1 MRGAYPI
8 VLALALGA
16 CSKSEVTPPPK
27 VAEGPEQ
34 VECALGPG
42 TTFAK
47 DCAIE
52 RSRDGETYRMILRHP
67 DGGFRRL
74 EVGADNTIVAADGAD
89 AAQIVLNGSV
99 AEVTLGED
107 RYRIPLE
114 ARARA
119 AAPAPAGT
127 DAAKS

>member
-1 MRGAYPI
+1 MG
-8 VLALALGA
+8 LALLGA
-16 CSKSEVTPPPK
+16 CSKTETQAPPK
-27 VAEGPEQ
+27 VAEGPEH

-52 RSRDGETYRMILRHP
+52 RSRDGGTYKMILRHP

-74 EVGADNTIVAADGAD
+74 EVDASNTIVSADGAD
-89 AAQIVLNGSV
+89 AAEIVLNGAV
-99 AEVTLGED
+99 ADVTVGED

-114 ARARA
+114 ARAP
-119 AAPAPAGT
+119 AAPAGA
-127 DAAKS
+127 DAPKL

>member
-1 MRGAYPI
+1 MRGALLI
-8 VLALALGA
+8 GLALLGG
-16 CSKSEVTPPPK
+16 CSRSETKAPPK
-27 VAEGPEQ
+27 VAEGPEH
-34 VECALGPG
+34 VDCALGPG

-52 RSRDGETYRMILRHP
+52 RSKDGETYKMILRHP

-89 AAQIVLNGSV
+89 AAQIVLNGTV
-99 AEVTLGED
+99 AEVTVGED

-114 ARARA
+114 ART
-119 AAPAPAGT
+119 PATSAET
-127 DAAKS
+127 DAAQP

>member
-1 MRGAYPI
+1 MRGALLI
-8 VLALALGA
+8 GLALTVAA
-16 CSKSEVTPPPK
+16 CSKSETKAPPK
-27 VAEGPEQ
+27 VAEGPEH
-34 VECALGPG
+34 VDCALGPG

-52 RSRDGETYRMILRHP
+52 RSREGETYKMILRHP

-89 AAQIVLNGSV
+89 AAQIVLNGTV
-99 AEVTLGED
+99 AEVTVGED

-114 ARARA
+114 ART
-119 AAPAPAGT
+119 PAPAAS
-127 DAAKS
+127 DAAQP

>member
-1 MRGAYPI
+1 MRGALLI
-8 VLALALGA
+8 GLALTVGA
-16 CSKSEVTPPPK
+16 CSKSETKAPPK
-27 VAEGPEQ
+27 VAEGPEH
-34 VECALGPG
+34 VDCALGPG

-52 RSRDGETYRMILRHP
+52 RSREGETYKMILRHP

-89 AAQIVLNGSV
+89 AAQIVLNGTV
-99 AEVTLGED
+99 AEVTVGED

-114 ARARA
+114 ART
-119 AAPAPAGT
+119 PAPAAS
-127 DAAKS
+127 DAAQP

>member
-1 MRGAYPI
+1 MRGALLNG
-8 VLALALGA
+8 LARTVGA
-16 CSKSEVTPPPK
+16 CSKSETKAPPK
-27 VAEGPEQ
+27 VAEGPEH
-34 VECALGPG
+34 VACALGPG

-52 RSRDGETYRMILRHP
+52 RSRAGQAYRMILRHP

-89 AAQIVLNGSV
+89 AAQIVLNGTV
-99 AEVTLGED
+99 AEVTVGED

-114 ARARA
+114 ART
-119 AAPAPAGT
+119 PAPAAS
-127 DAAKS
+127 DAAQP